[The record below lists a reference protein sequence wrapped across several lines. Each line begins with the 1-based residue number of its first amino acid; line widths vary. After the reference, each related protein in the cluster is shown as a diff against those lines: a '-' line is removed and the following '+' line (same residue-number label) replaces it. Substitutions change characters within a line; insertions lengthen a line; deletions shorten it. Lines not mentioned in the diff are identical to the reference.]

1 MRLSYNVMC
10 LALGLTLSGCP
21 LLFSSDEPFAQ
32 EPGNNDESFFVE
44 APVIWPMKNLF
55 DGQTNVAR
63 DLAIQVRGIHWDPL
77 FAIEEGATIPVDSG
91 ELPWLSLNRADH
103 DLTGHSFLLTLDNLE
118 SGSVTIQPIDGL
130 DADTDYFLSFPACE
144 LQPHVMCPAP
154 IAFSTRSAPRVL
166 GVWRA
171 QATLIVVFSEPMDA
185 ATLDLAHDSVDLAFN
200 DQGVTLS
207 LVSDFNLAEFVWAT
221 DGLYFQFASIT
232 KKPFKLILGTRIR
245 SMTGAHLDIDA
256 DGISDDTGVLVVPVE
271 PDTLLT
277 CTLRDDFP
285 DPCVSPGLVRTG
297 KTVEFVAPFE
307 PELDIPEVDTP

>member
-1 MRLSYNVMC
+1 MLRLIHIVLV
-10 LALGLTLSGCP
+10 LAMGLSFSGC
-21 LLFSSDEPFAQ
+21 LLNFSSDEPFDQ
-32 EPGNNDESFFVE
+32 GPGDNQAIFSIT

-55 DGQTNVAR
+55 DGQTNVAT
-63 DLAIQVRGIHWDPL
+63 DLKIQVRGIHWDPL
-77 FAIEEGATIPVDSG
+77 VAIEEGATIEVDGG
-91 ELPWLSLNRADH
+91 ELRWLSLNRADD
-103 DLTGHSFLLTLDNLE
+103 DLTGHPFLLTLDNLE
-118 SGSVTIQPIDGL
+118 SGSVTIEPVGGL

-171 QATLIVVFSEPMDA
+171 QATLIVVFSEEMDD

-221 DGLYFQFASIT
+221 DGLYFQFANIT

-256 DGISDDTGVLVVPVE
+256 DGISDETGVLVVPIE
-271 PDTLLT
+271 PETLLT

-285 DPCVSPGLVRTG
+285 DPCVSPGRVRTG

-307 PELDIPEVDTP
+307 LELDIPNTP